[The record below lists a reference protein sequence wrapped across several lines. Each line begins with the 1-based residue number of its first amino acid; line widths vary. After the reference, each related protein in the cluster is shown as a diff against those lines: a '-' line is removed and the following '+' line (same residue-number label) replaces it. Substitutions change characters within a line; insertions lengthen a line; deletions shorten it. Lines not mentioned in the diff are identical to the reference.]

1 MNKARVIFHIDMN
14 AFFAS
19 CEEIK
24 RPYLKDKP
32 FAVGVRYSSKGVLS
46 TSNYIARKY
55 GVYSAMSVADALKKC
70 PNLIILDSDYQF
82 YIECSKKFINI
93 IYKTA

>member
-1 MNKARVIFHIDMN
+1 MNKAKVIFHIDMN

-19 CEEIK
+19 CELIK

-46 TSNYIARKY
+46 TANYVARSY
-55 GVYSAMSVADALKKC
+55 GVKSAMTVKDALKNAL
-70 PNLIILDSDYQF
+70 PYAYLIV
-82 YIECSKKFINI
+82 I
-93 IYKTA
+93 ISFTKNVLITL